1 MNTWIVLRAAGI
13 GAYLMLFLS
22 VAWGLASTTSLVTK
36 HVAKPTSIL
45 FHQFT
50 ASVGLALLT
59 VHLGGVLLDRYMKF
73 HPLDLLIPL
82 RATYRPLAIGVGVV
96 AMYAMVIVLVSSWT
110 KRWMPT
116 SWWRALHLLAVPT
129 FTLTM
134 IHGLFAGTD
143 SARPWMFAIYAG
155 TGLLTL
161 FLVLVRALTVGYR
174 PARRE
179 HVPAA
184 PPVRAGDVRQPSRA
198 STS

>member
-50 ASVGLALLT
+50 ASVGLVLLA

-73 HPLDLLIPL
+73 GPLDLLVPL
-82 RATYRPLAIGVGVV
+82 RASYRPLAIGIGVV
-96 AMYAMVIVLVSSWT
+96 SMYAMVIVLVASWT

-116 SWWRALHLLAVPT
+116 SWWRALHLLTVPT

-143 SARPWMFAIYAG
+143 SVRPWMFAIYAG

-184 PPVRAGDVRQPSRA
+184 PVRAGDVRQPSRA
-198 STS
+198 SSS